1 MDISE
6 LPDATIACLAAANKF
21 YEGAKVL
28 EIAPISG
35 GYSRLTFK
43 YSIKTRK
50 GTEEIVLQYVPLGA
64 TGIVRIDRMVENDIL
79 NYLSLNGDLKSP
91 TLIASDVKGD
101 FFDNAAFI
109 YKAERGRPFVDVC
122 RGTQDNKLG
131 PLNRI
136 VARSAASVHG
146 QDINKLPSSMYK
158 PTDWE
163 DYLTSQIE
171 LFKKTESETSKSR
184 PFLRYMAKWLDENR
198 PPAAPLCLVHGD
210 FQVSNMLSF
219 DNEKDALLVDWELA
233 HIGDPREDLGW
244 LTMVCNTIPPD
255 ILAADPKGFYEEY
268 RAASGLSKEIINP
281 ETSAYFLIISSIRTH
296 RGMMK
301 SSDALA
307 EDPKQAQS
315 VLAAYYLSITSYQH
329 TMWMNAVKIVEE
341 MKRSR

>member
-1 MDISE
+1 MDISA
-6 LPDATIACLAAANKF
+6 LPEATIACLAAASEI
-21 YEGAKVL
+21 YVGAKVL
-28 EIAPISG
+28 EISPISG

-43 YSIKTRK
+43 YSIRTKN
-50 GTEEIVLQYVPLGA
+50 GDEDIVLQYVPLGA

-79 NYLSLNGDLKSP
+79 VYLSENEGVNSP
-91 TLIASDVKGD
+91 KLIASDVKGN

-109 YKAERGRPFVDVC
+109 YKAEPGRPFVDVC
-122 RGTQDNKLG
+122 RDTQDNKLG
-131 PLNRI
+131 ALNRI

-146 QDINKLPSSMYK
+146 QDIKKLPNSMHA
-158 PTDWE
+158 PTNWE

-171 LFKKTESETSKSR
+171 LFKKTESESSKSR

-198 PPAAPLCLVHGD
+198 PPAAPLSLVHGD
-210 FQVSNMLSF
+210 FQVSNMLSL
-219 DNEKDALLVDWELA
+219 NSEKDALLVDWELA

-255 ILAADPKGFYEEY
+255 ILAADPKGFYDEY
-268 RAASGLSKEIINP
+268 RAFSGLSKEIINP

-307 EDPKQAQS
+307 KDSNQAQS

>member
-1 MDISE
+1 MDISA
-6 LPDATIACLAAANKF
+6 LPEAAIACLSSTNKF
-21 YEGAKVL
+21 YKGAKVL
-28 EIAPISG
+28 EISPISG

-43 YSIKTRK
+43 YLIKTK
-50 GTEEIVLQYVPLGA
+50 NSTEEIVLQYVPLGA

-79 NYLSLNGDLKSP
+79 NYLSVNEEVETP
-91 TLIASDVKGD
+91 TLLASDIKGD
-101 FFDNAAFI
+101 FFDSAAFI
-109 YKAERGRPFVDVC
+109 YKAETGRPFVDVC
-122 RGTQDNKLG
+122 RDTQDDKLG
-131 PLNRI
+131 SLNRI
-136 VARSAASVHG
+136 VARSAASVHS
-146 QDINKLPSSMYK
+146 QEIKNLPASMHSPRK
-158 PTDWE
+158 WD

-171 LFKKTESETSKSR
+171 LFKETESESFNSR

-198 PPAAPLCLVHGD
+198 PPAAPLSLVHGD
-210 FQVSNMLSF
+210 FQVSNMISL
-219 DNEKDALLVDWELA
+219 NEEKDALLVDWELS

-255 ILAADPKGFYEEY
+255 ILAADPKGFYDEY
-268 RAASGLSKEIINP
+268 RAVSGLSKEIINP

-307 EDPKQAQS
+307 KNSKQAQS

>member
-79 NYLSLNGDLKSP
+79 NYLSLNEDLKSP

-307 EDPKQAQS
+307 EDSKQAQS